1 MGRWA
6 QPLLLTASVLLSL
19 PSTSTAHPAN
29 HHPIHAKAAGSPS
42 IIHPIAYKRQD
53 DPQPEIT
60 PLPVVKEVE
69 AAEPT
74 ATVPFEAPIA
84 AEDPNDWRSVNC
96 ESDGVKDHT
105 QYGPDRWRNVD
116 AGDAWNAV
124 IEGWKMN
131 LTSGRQEKNF
141 ANNVSTSPYI
151 QYVMII

>member
-29 HHPIHAKAAGSPS
+29 HHAIHAKAAGTPPM
-42 IIHPIAYKRQD
+42 IHPIVYKRQD
-53 DPQPEIT
+53 EPQSEIT
-60 PLPVVKEVE
+60 PLPVVKEAE

-105 QYGPDRWRNVD
+105 QLEDELDFWS
-116 AGDAWNAV
+116 
-124 IEGWKMN
+124 
-131 LTSGRQEKNF
+131 SGEERR
-141 ANNVSTSPYI
+141 
-151 QYVMII
+151 